1 MSHFSP
7 IEQLLGQFSP
17 FLQLFPPLN
26 TLIYDKNYEN
36 CYESLINI
44 WLCFKMRHLKLCWIP
59 PPLKFMS
66 QLIFFSKLGF
76 AGTPPPVFE
85 TMSQNMQFFFWPA
98 SLS

>member
-1 MSHFSP
+1 
-7 IEQLLGQFSP
+7 
-17 FLQLFPPLN
+17 
-26 TLIYDKNYEN
+26 
-36 CYESLINI
+36 
-44 WLCFKMRHLKLCWIP
+44 MRHLKLCWIP

-98 SLS
+98 SLNQEKSNDELKSIVIVGFGE